1 MQPPLIFGP
10 QPPFNN
16 PPIQPQFYQPSM
28 FFISNIVLGKTT
40 TVTTVVNQNYVIGQL
55 TRLIIPMQSGCRQ
68 LNEQEGYVISIP
80 ASNQVVL
87 NIDSSEN
94 VDPFTSSTASNQPQ
108 IVAVGD
114 VNTGFLNSNGPTMTG
129 TSIPGSFL
137 NISP

>member
-28 FFISNIVLGKTT
+28 FFISNITLGKTT

-55 TRLIIPMQSGCRQ
+55 TRLIVPMQAGCRQ
-68 LNEQEGYVISIP
+68 LNEQEGYVIAIP

-94 VDPFTSSTASNQPQ
+94 VDPFTSSSSPNQAQ

-114 VNTGFLNSNGPTMTG
+114 INTGNFNSTPANMATNVL
-129 TSIPGSFL
+129 GSFI